1 MNLIS
6 TPPLVTAVLFL
17 LLGVFI
23 FLSNKKSRVNLAFF
37 LVCFSTAW
45 WQLSW
50 FFLFN
55 STTEFWI
62 NNLVRIGYMG
72 IIMIPVVFFH
82 FFVAFLDKKN
92 PLDKALLVF
101 SYSFL
106 FIFEILLL
114 TSDYFISGYYDY
126 GWGFYPKAGI
136 VHPVY
141 LSFLFLL
148 LFRIIYL
155 LRQALI
161 EDKKALLAKQNNH
174 RYKQTK
180 YLLWGIVFYGAASL
194 DFLVNYGVNFYPFGF
209 VFIIIFTLFIA
220 YAIIKEQFLDIR
232 AIATEMISIFLVLV
246 ALFEIFM
253 AQTTLEVIFRLALFM
268 VMVVFA
274 ILLIKSVSNEV
285 RRREEMEILTK
296 KLQKT
301 GEQLQKANKELQRLD
316 EAKSEF
322 LSIASHQLRTPTT
335 VIKGYISMMQ
345 EGSFGKVPKIL
356 KENLDKVYIATERLL
371 NLIESLLDISRI
383 EAGRLEFDIQPTD
396 LGAIAKAT
404 VEDFKPKAKA
414 KKLKLEIFSPADLP
428 KVKADTNKVKEVISN
443 LIDNAVKYTKAGEI
457 SVGLHQEG
465 TSVVLSVQDT
475 GHGVE
480 PDDLS
485 RLFNKFVRG
494 NGMVKV
500 HTEGTGL
507 GLYFAR
513 KVIENMGGRIW
524 AESPGKDRGSKFSF
538 SLPLADKSKAP
549 KIKSA

>member
-1 MNLIS
+1 
-6 TPPLVTAVLFL
+6 
-17 LLGVFI
+17 
-23 FLSNKKSRVNLAFF
+23 
-37 LVCFSTAW
+37 
-45 WQLSW
+45 
-50 FFLFN
+50 
-55 STTEFWI
+55 
-62 NNLVRIGYMG
+62 
-72 IIMIPVVFFH
+72 
-82 FFVAFLDKKN
+82 
-92 PLDKALLVF
+92 
-101 SYSFL
+101 
-106 FIFEILLL
+106 
-114 TSDYFISGYYDY
+114 
-126 GWGFYPKAGI
+126 
-136 VHPVY
+136 
-141 LSFLFLL
+141 
-148 LFRIIYL
+148 
-155 LRQALI
+155 
-161 EDKKALLAKQNNH
+161 
-174 RYKQTK
+174 
-180 YLLWGIVFYGAASL
+180 
-194 DFLVNYGVNFYPFGF
+194 
-209 VFIIIFTLFIA
+209 
-220 YAIIKEQFLDIR
+220 
-232 AIATEMISIFLVLV
+232 
-246 ALFEIFM
+246 
-253 AQTTLEVIFRLALFM
+253 LALFM

-345 EGSFGKVPKIL
+345 EGSFGKISKVVRD
-356 KENLDKVYIATERLL
+356 NLDKVYIATERLL
-371 NLIESLLDISRI
+371 NLIENLLDISRI

-396 LGAIAKAT
+396 LGVIAKAT

-414 KKLKLEIFSPADLP
+414 KKLKLEVFTPSDLP
-428 KVKADTNKVKEVISN
+428 KVNADANKVKEVISN
-443 LIDNAVKYTKAGEI
+443 LIDNAVKYTKSGEI

-465 TSVVLSVQDT
+465 TSVVCSIQDT
-475 GHGVE
+475 GHGIE
-480 PDDLS
+480 PEDLP

-494 NGMVKV
+494 KDMVKV